1 MTTAETLRRPV
12 AADALKTVLMHEHVI
27 FLDEEM
33 RRNHPE
39 LWDEGH
45 VVAEPVEKLTGL
57 AERGVSTIVDPTVV
71 GPGRDV
77 TRVARVNAHVDI
89 NMFVKGLTEGV
100 ADTGVR
106 AGIAKCALDES
117 LTPGVERVIR
127 AVARAHLATGAPTV
141 VHTSAPHKTG
151 LVAQDVFRSKGVD
164 PDARDLDHSG
174 DADELDYVRTLIDQG
189 SYMGMVRFG
198 LGLYLPGEKR
208 IANLVRLLDEGLA
221 DQLMLSDDASCHSDW
236 LPPRT
241 REQVAPSWHFAYLH
255 QHVLPALRRAGV
267 GEEQITTMFVDN
279 PRRFLTRGRPS

>member
-27 FLDEEM
+27 VLDEEM

-39 LWDEGH
+39 LWDESH

-57 AERGVSTIVDPTVV
+57 AELGVSTIADPTVV
-71 GPGRDV
+71 EPGHDV
-77 TRVARVNAHVDI
+77 
-89 NMFVKGLTEGV
+89 M
-100 ADTGVR
+100 
-106 AGIAKCALDES
+106 
-117 LTPGVERVIR
+117 R

-141 VHTSAPHKTG
+141 VHTSAPHTTG
-151 LVAQDVFRSKGVD
+151 LVAQDVFRSEGVD

-189 SYMGMVRFG
+189 SHVGMDRFG
-198 LGLYLPGEKR
+198 LDLYLPGEKR

-221 DQLMLSDDASCHSDW
+221 DRLMLSRDASYHIDW

-241 REQVAPSWHFAYLH
+241 REQVAPNWHFAYIH
-255 QHVLPALRRAGV
+255 QQVLPALRRADV
-267 GEEQITTMFVDN
+267 GEEQITTMLVDN